1 MQTIAERDK
10 FMGKVIEREKR
21 IIALMIRLYCRHKL
35 KQKEPDAEHAALI
48 EYCQTQLSHCRWQDE
63 KPPCK
68 FCTSHC
74 YAKKQREQVRL
85 IMRWMGPRMVLYAPM
100 EVVRHLLK
108 KG

>member
-1 MQTIAERDK
+1 MILR
-10 FMGKVIEREKR
+10 RE
-21 IIALMIRLYCRHKL
+21 L
-35 KQKEPDAEHAALI
+35 KQANAIQPLDCTEFIDSDRTWFADKMI

-85 IMRWMGPRMVLYAPM
+85 IMRWMGPRMVLYAPL